1 MKLNYHHHHHHLSMW
16 WCSWLRHCAT
26 SRKVAGL
33 ISDGVIGIFRWH
45 NPGCT
50 MALGLTQP
58 LTEMST
64 GNIFWG
70 EGGRCIGLTTLHL
83 CVPVVLKFG
92 SLNLLEPS
100 GPVQACSGI
109 AFTTTICVI
118 AWGTVLQK
126 LIILCKKGSHPLIE
140 CWGSLNVFKRL
151 PLSTALS

>member
-1 MKLNYHHHHHHLSMW
+1 
-16 WCSWLRHCAT
+16 
-26 SRKVAGL
+26 
-33 ISDGVIGIFRWH
+33 
-45 NPGCT
+45 

-140 CWGSLNVFKRL
+140 C
-151 PLSTALS
+151 